1 MPPQRVII
9 YLCNDFYMEHISAS
23 VIVQL
28 DKADFYI
35 FVFYYCFGMMGTDF
49 SILGFKNNYDSQ
61 A

>member
-1 MPPQRVII
+1 MT
-9 YLCNDFYMEHISAS
+9 FYMEHISAS

-35 FVFYYCFGMMGTDF
+35 FGFNYCFGMMGTDF
-49 SILGFKNNYDSQ
+49 FILCFKNNYDSQ

>member
-9 YLCNDFYMEHISAS
+9 YLCNDFYKEHISAS

-49 SILGFKNNYDSQ
+49 SILGFKNN
-61 A
+61 